1 MEIQYQVMELDSDHL
16 KERKRAF
23 SSDDK
28 RICFIPADFKYGNM
42 YDSFEEAAEG
52 IAKHGNDFTE
62 YTIIPRIYLTR

>member
-28 RICFIPADFKYGNM
+28 RICFILKYGNM